1 MIIFLDNYFFIWYYN
16 NVRRLRLMENIIINI
31 HEDNLS
37 IFNEKLA
44 DLNAK
49 FSKKGLPLI
58 NCSMEQKEMEHVDEW
73 TKEKF
78 SYTMYV
84 ATLSS
89 DFNQTN
95 LSGVDVEFEG
105 VVSLVEGNEN
115 DKVYTFKNINYS
127 SLLANCSCDKCHKK
141 IGRNKYLVF
150 SKVGKEVETRD
161 DLVVLGTSCAK
172 DYFPFSVESYFGFLE
187 SAFEELGSYDE
198 FSGSFGNC
206 VSHYHSL
213 RSIHNAMCA
222 VSENYKIYKK
232 EGVTKSDVFGWMN
245 NDKINK
251 FDRYRDVFPM
261 PTSPVSF
268 EDIISWVDEMYNKD
282 DLFGDFNY
290 NARSVFYKTL
300 DDGTRE
306 LRHEIH
312 DRFVGIAVY
321 AFFSAKQ
328 NHDKMVAKKIAEEER
343 AKANAEVTYYGNVGD
358 KFEHEMTFE
367 KIFGFETMYGYQYI
381 LLFHDEENHVFKW
394 SSSRGTY
401 QCWCKTNGRDG
412 FLEYEVGKKYILKG
426 TIKAHEE
433 YRNVKQT
440 VITRCKVLK
449 DEYES
454 HVFSKKEIEK
464 IMESKES
471 VENTVPYEDPF
482 DTLMEAMDSVE
493 QSA

>member
-1 MIIFLDNYFFIWYYN
+1 
-16 NVRRLRLMENIIINI
+16 MENIIINV

-89 DFNQTN
+89 DFNNTN
-95 LSGVDVEFEG
+95 LSGVDVEFKG

-172 DYFPFSVESYFGFLE
+172 DYFPFDIERYFGFLE

-198 FSGSFGNC
+198 FNGSFGGC
-206 VSHYHSL
+206 VSHYHTLSA
-213 RSIHNAMCA
+213 IHTATLATTDNLKCY
-222 VSENYKIYKK
+222 EK
-232 EGVTKSDVFGWMN
+232 EGVTKGNVLGWLN
-245 NDKINK
+245 NLKMDKYTY
-251 FDRYRDVFPM
+251 YRDAYPM
-261 PTSPVSF
+261 PSNPIPF
-268 EDIISWVDEMYNKD
+268 EDVISWVKD
-282 DLFGDFNY
+282 MLDKSTEELRSDFEI
-290 NARSVFYKTL
+290 NARSVFFKTL

-306 LRHEIH
+306 MRHEIH
-312 DRFVGIAVY
+312 EKYMGIAVY

-343 AKANAEVTYYGNVGD
+343 AKANAEVTYFGNVGD

-381 LLFHDEENHVFKW
+381 LLFRDKENHVFKW

-401 QCWCKTNGRDG
+401 QCWCKTNGNDG

-426 TIKAHEE
+426 TIKAPEE

-464 IMESKES
+464 AMESKES
-471 VENTVPYEDPF
+471 AENTVSYVDPF
-482 DTLMEAMDSVE
+482 DTLMEAMDSIE

>member
-1 MIIFLDNYFFIWYYN
+1 
-16 NVRRLRLMENIIINI
+16 MENIVIRI

-37 IFNEKLA
+37 IFNEKLKE
-44 DLNAK
+44 LNSK

-58 NCSMEQKEMEHVDEW
+58 NCSMEEKEMFHVDEW
-73 TKEKF
+73 SKEKTP
-78 SYTMYV
+78 YTLYV

-115 DKVYTFKNINYS
+115 DKIFTFKNINYS

-198 FSGSFGNC
+198 FNGSLGGC
-206 VSHYHSL
+206 SSHYHTLS
-213 RSIHNAMCA
+213 A
-222 VSENYKIYKK
+222 IYDATLACTSNLKCYEK
-232 EGVTKSDVFGWMN
+232 EGVTKCNVLGWLN
-245 NDKINK
+245 NLKMDKYTY
-251 FDRYRDVFPM
+251 YRDAYPM
-261 PTSPVSF
+261 PSNPIPF
-268 EDIISWVDEMYNKD
+268 EDVISWIKDMYDTDE
-282 DLFGDFNY
+282 FVSDFHT
-290 NARSVFYKTL
+290 NARSVFFKTL

-306 LRHEIH
+306 MRNEINEKYM
-312 DRFVGIAVY
+312 GIAVY

-328 NHDKMVAKKIAEEER
+328 NHDKMVAKNIAEEER
-343 AKANAEVTYYGNVGD
+343 AKANAEVEYYGAVGD
-358 KFEHEMTFE
+358 KFELTLTFD
-367 KIFGFETMYGYQYI
+367 KSFGFEGAYGFTYI
-381 LLFHDEENHVFKW
+381 HLFHDDENHVFAW
-394 SSSRGTY
+394 SSSNGTY
-401 QCWCKTNGRDG
+401 QCWCKTNGKDG

-426 TIKAHEE
+426 TIKAHKE

-454 HVFSKKEIEK
+454 HVFNKKEIEK
-464 IMESKES
+464 VVKSKES
-471 VENTVPYEDPF
+471 AENVVSYVDPF
-482 DTLMEAMDSVE
+482 DTLMEAMASVE
-493 QSA
+493 QTA

>member
-1 MIIFLDNYFFIWYYN
+1 
-16 NVRRLRLMENIIINI
+16 MENIVINI

-49 FSKKGLPLI
+49 FTKKGLPLI
-58 NCSMEQKEMEHVDEW
+58 NCSMEKTEMYHVDEW
-73 TKEKF
+73 TKEKTP
-78 SYTMYV
+78 YTMYV

-105 VVSLVEGNEN
+105 VVSLIEKEESS
-115 DKVYTFKNINYS
+115 KVYTFKNINYS

-198 FSGSFGNC
+198 FSGSFGGC
-206 VSHYHSL
+206 SSHYHTLS
-213 RSIHNAMCA
+213 A
-222 VSENYKIYKK
+222 IYTATLACSDNLKVYEK
-232 EGVTKSDVFGWMN
+232 EGVTKGNVLGWLNNLKMN
-245 NDKINK
+245 KYDY
-251 FDRYRDVFPM
+251 YRDVYLM
-261 PTSPVSF
+261 PSNPIPF
-268 EDIISWVDEMYNKD
+268 EDVISWVKD
-282 DLFGDFNY
+282 MLDKSTEELRSDFEI
-290 NARSVFYKTL
+290 NARSVFFKTL

-312 DRFVGIAVY
+312 EKYMGIAVY

-328 NHDKMVAKKIAEEER
+328 NHDKMVAKKIAEEKRMAEN
-343 AKANAEVTYYGNVGD
+343 AKVEYYGNVGD
-358 KFEHEMTFE
+358 KFELTLTFD
-367 KIFGFETMYGYQYI
+367 KTFGFETMYGYSYI
-381 LLFHDEENHVFKW
+381 HLFHDDDGHVFKW
-394 SSSRGTY
+394 CSS
-401 QCWCKTNGRDG
+401 NGSYKVEYAKKCNLG
-412 FLEYEVGKKYILKG
+412 GIEYVEYEVGHKYLIKG
-426 TIKAHEE
+426 SIKDHRE

-440 VITRCKVLK
+440 VITRCKVLDDFIERK
-449 DEYES
+449 VE
-454 HVFSKKEIEK
+454 VKENLK
-464 IMESKES
+464 GD
-471 VENTVPYEDPF
+471 TVAKVVDYVDPF
-482 DTLMEAMDSVE
+482 DTLMETMESVE

>member
-1 MIIFLDNYFFIWYYN
+1 
-16 NVRRLRLMENIIINI
+16 MENKIIRI
-31 HEDNLS
+31 HKDNLS

-44 DLNAK
+44 DLNKK
-49 FSKKGLPLI
+49 FAKKGLPLI
-58 NCSMEQKEMEHVDEW
+58 NCSMEQKEMFHVDEW
-73 TKEKF
+73 SKEKTP
-78 SYTMYV
+78 YTLYV

-89 DFNQTN
+89 DFNNTN

-115 DKVYTFKNINYS
+115 DKIFTFKNINYS

-198 FSGSFGNC
+198 FSGSFGGC
-206 VSHYHSL
+206 SSHYHTLS
-213 RSIHNAMCA
+213 A
-222 VSENYKIYKK
+222 IYDATLACTSNLKFYEK
-232 EGVTKSDVFGWMN
+232 EGVTKGNVLGWLN
-245 NDKINK
+245 NLKIDKCTY
-251 FDRYRDVFPM
+251 YRDAYPM
-261 PTSPVSF
+261 PSNPIPF
-268 EDIISWVDEMYNKD
+268 EDVISWIKDMYDTDE
-282 DLFGDFNY
+282 FVSDFHT
-290 NARSVFYKTL
+290 NARSVFFKTL

-306 LRHEIH
+306 MRNEINEKYM
-312 DRFVGIAVY
+312 GIAVY

-343 AKANAEVTYYGNVGD
+343 AKANAEVEYYGAVGD
-358 KFEHEMTFE
+358 KFELTLTFD
-367 KIFGFETMYGYQYI
+367 KSFGFEGAYGFTYI
-381 LLFHDEENHVFKW
+381 HLFHDDENHVFAW
-394 SSSRGTY
+394 SSSNGTY
-401 QCWCKTNGRDG
+401 QCWCKTNGKDG

-426 TIKAHEE
+426 TIKAHKE

-440 VITRCKVLK
+440 IITRCKVLK

-454 HVFSKKEIEK
+454 HVFNKKEIEK
-464 IMESKES
+464 VVKSKES
-471 VENTVPYEDPF
+471 AENVVSYVDPF
-482 DTLMEAMDSVE
+482 DTLMETMASVE

>member
-1 MIIFLDNYFFIWYYN
+1 
-16 NVRRLRLMENIIINI
+16 MENIIINI

-44 DLNAK
+44 DLNKKFAK
-49 FSKKGLPLI
+49 KNLPLI
-58 NCSMEQKEMEHVDEW
+58 KCSMEEKEMFRVDEW
-73 TKEKF
+73 TKEKTP
-78 SYTMYV
+78 YTLYV

-115 DKVYTFKNINYS
+115 DKIFTFKNINYS
-127 SLLANCSCDKCHKK
+127 NLLANCSCDKCHKK

-172 DYFPFSVESYFGFLE
+172 DYFPFSVESYFGYLE

-198 FSGSFGNC
+198 FSGSFGGC
-206 VSHYHSL
+206 SSHYHTLSA
-213 RSIHNAMCA
+213 IYNATLATTDNLKCY
-222 VSENYKIYKK
+222 EK
-232 EGVTKSDVFGWMN
+232 EGVTKGNVLGWLN
-245 NDKINK
+245 NLKMDKYTY
-251 FDRYRDVFPM
+251 YRDAYPI
-261 PTSPVSF
+261 PSNPIPF
-268 EDIISWVDEMYNKD
+268 EDVISWVKDMYDTDE
-282 DLFGDFNY
+282 FVSDFHT
-290 NARSVFYKTL
+290 NARSVFFKTL

-306 LRHEIH
+306 MRNEINEKYM
-312 DRFVGIAVY
+312 GIAVY

-343 AKANAEVTYYGNVGD
+343 AKANAEVEYYGAVGD
-358 KFEHEMTFE
+358 KFELTLTFDKSFSFE
-367 KIFGFETMYGYQYI
+367 GAYGFTYI
-381 LLFHDEENHVFKW
+381 HLFHDDEGHQFKW

-412 FLEYEVGKKYILKG
+412 FLEYEVGKKYILRG
-426 TIKAHEE
+426 TIKAHKE

-454 HVFSKKEIEK
+454 HVFNKKEIEK
-464 IMESKES
+464 VMKSKES
-471 VENTVPYEDPF
+471 AENAVSYVDPF
-482 DTLMEAMDSVE
+482 KTMASVE

>member
-1 MIIFLDNYFFIWYYN
+1 
-16 NVRRLRLMENIIINI
+16 MENIIINV

-37 IFNEKLA
+37 IFNEKLKE
-44 DLNAK
+44 LNMK
-49 FSKKGLPLI
+49 FSKKSLPLI

-105 VVSLVEGNEN
+105 VVSLIEKEESS
-115 DKVYTFKNINYS
+115 KVYTFKNINYS

-198 FSGSFGNC
+198 FNGSFGGC
-206 VSHYHSL
+206 SSHYHTLSA
-213 RSIHNAMCA
+213 IYTAMCA
-222 VSENYKIYKK
+222 CSQNFKVYEK
-232 EGVTKSDVFGWMN
+232 EGVTKSNVFGWMN
-245 NDKINK
+245 NSKMNK
-251 FDRYRDVFPM
+251 FDYYRDVFPL
-261 PTSPVSF
+261 PSNPIPY
-268 EDIISWVDEMYNKD
+268 EDIISWIKDMFDKD
-282 DLFGDFNY
+282 DLFGDFNH
-290 NARSVFYKTL
+290 NARSVFFKTL

-312 DRFVGIAVY
+312 DKYVGIAVY
-321 AFFSAKQ
+321 GMFSAKQ
-328 NHDKMVAKKIAEEER
+328 NHDRMVAKKIAEEER
-343 AKANAEVTYYGNVGD
+343 MAENAEITYFGNVGD
-358 KFEHEMTFE
+358 KFEKELTFE
-367 KIFGFETMYGYQYI
+367 RMFSYETHFSYYGEVQFILIFSD
-381 LLFHDEENHVFKW
+381 DEGHKFKW
-394 SSSRGTY
+394 TTTRGNY
-401 QCWCKTNGRDG
+401 QCWNKNNGKDA
-412 FLEYEVGKKYILKG
+412 FLEYEVGKKYLIKG
-426 TIKAHEE
+426 SIKSHEE
-433 YRNVKQT
+433 YKGCKQT

-464 IMESKES
+464 AMESKES
-471 VENTVPYEDPF
+471 AENTVPYVDPF
-482 DTLMEAMDSVE
+482 DTLLEAMDSVE

>member
-1 MIIFLDNYFFIWYYN
+1 
-16 NVRRLRLMENIIINI
+16 MENKIIRI

-44 DLNAK
+44 DLNKKLAK
-49 FSKKGLPLI
+49 KNLPLI
-58 NCSMEQKEMEHVDEW
+58 NCSMEQKEMEHIDEW
-73 TKEKF
+73 TKEKTP
-78 SYTMYV
+78 YTLYV

-89 DFNQTN
+89 DFNNTN

-115 DKVYTFKNINYS
+115 DKIYTFKNINYS

-172 DYFPFSVESYFGFLE
+172 DYFPFSVESYFGYLE

-198 FSGSFGNC
+198 FNGSFGGC
-206 VSHYHSL
+206 SSHYHTL
-213 RSIHNAMCA
+213 
-222 VSENYKIYKK
+222 SEIYHATLACSDNLKCYEK
-232 EGVTKSDVFGWMN
+232 EGVTKHNVLGWLN
-245 NDKINK
+245 NLKMDKCTH
-251 FDRYRDVFPM
+251 YRDAYPI
-261 PTSPVSF
+261 PSNPIPF
-268 EDIISWVDEMYNKD
+268 EDVISWVKDMYDTDE
-282 DLFGDFNY
+282 FVSDFHT
-290 NARSVFYKTL
+290 NARSVFFKTL

-306 LRHEIH
+306 IRNEIH
-312 DRFVGIAVY
+312 EKYMGIAVY
-321 AFFSAKQ
+321 AMFSAKQ

-343 AKANAEVTYYGNVGD
+343 AKANAEVEYYGAVGD
-358 KFEHEMTFE
+358 KFELTLTFD
-367 KIFGFETMYGYQYI
+367 KSFGFEGAYGFTYI
-381 LLFHDEENHVFKW
+381 HLFHDDEGHQFKW

-426 TIKAHEE
+426 TIKSHEE

-464 IMESKES
+464 VMKSKES
-471 VENTVPYEDPF
+471 AENVVSYVDPF
-482 DTLMEAMDSVE
+482 ETMASVE

>member
-1 MIIFLDNYFFIWYYN
+1 
-16 NVRRLRLMENIIINI
+16 MENKIIKI
-31 HEDNLS
+31 HKDNLS
-37 IFNEKLA
+37 IFNEKLKE
-44 DLNAK
+44 LNEK

-58 NCSMEQKEMEHVDEW
+58 NCSMEEKEMFHVDEW
-73 TKEKF
+73 TKEKTP
-78 SYTMYV
+78 YTLYV

-115 DKVYTFKNINYS
+115 DKIFTFKNINYS

-172 DYFPFSVESYFGFLE
+172 DYFPFSIESYFGYLE

-198 FSGSFGNC
+198 FNGSFGGC
-206 VSHYHSL
+206 SSHYHTLS
-213 RSIHNAMCA
+213 A
-222 VSENYKIYKK
+222 IYYATLACSDNLKCYEK
-232 EGVTKSDVFGWMN
+232 EGVTKGNVLGWLKNLKM
-245 NDKINK
+245 DKYTY
-251 FDRYRDVFPM
+251 YRDAYPM
-261 PTSPVSF
+261 PSNPIPF
-268 EDIISWVDEMYNKD
+268 EDVISWIKDMYDTDE
-282 DLFGDFNY
+282 FVSDFHT
-290 NARSVFYKTL
+290 NARSVFFKTL

-306 LRHEIH
+306 MRNEINEKYM
-312 DRFVGIAVY
+312 GIAVY

-343 AKANAEVTYYGNVGD
+343 AKANAEVEYYGAVGD
-358 KFEHEMTFE
+358 KFELTLTFD
-367 KIFGFETMYGYQYI
+367 KSFGFEGAYGFTYI
-381 LLFHDEENHVFKW
+381 HLFHDDENHVFAW
-394 SSSRGTY
+394 SSSNGTY
-401 QCWCKTNGRDG
+401 QCWCKTNGKDG

-426 TIKAHEE
+426 TIKAHQE
-433 YRNVKQT
+433 YHNVKQT

-464 IMESKES
+464 AMESKES
-471 VENTVPYEDPF
+471 AENKVPYVDSFE
-482 DTLMEAMDSVE
+482 TMASVE

>member
-1 MIIFLDNYFFIWYYN
+1 
-16 NVRRLRLMENIIINI
+16 MENIIINV

-37 IFNEKLA
+37 IFNEKLKE
-44 DLNAK
+44 LNSK

-58 NCSMEQKEMEHVDEW
+58 NCSMEQKEMFHVDEW
-73 TKEKF
+73 SKEKTP
-78 SYTMYV
+78 YTLYV

-115 DKVYTFKNINYS
+115 DKIFTFKNINYS

-172 DYFPFSVESYFGFLE
+172 DYFPFSVESYFGYLE
-187 SAFEELGSYDE
+187 SAFEKLGSYDE
-198 FSGSFGNC
+198 FNGSLGGC
-206 VSHYHSL
+206 SSHYHTLS
-213 RSIHNAMCA
+213 A
-222 VSENYKIYKK
+222 IYDATLACTSNLKCYEK
-232 EGVTKSDVFGWMN
+232 EGVTKCNVLGWLN
-245 NDKINK
+245 NLKMDKYTY
-251 FDRYRDVFPM
+251 YRDAYPM
-261 PTSPVSF
+261 PSNPIPF
-268 EDIISWVDEMYNKD
+268 EDVISWIKDMYDTDE
-282 DLFGDFNY
+282 FVSDFHT
-290 NARSVFYKTL
+290 NARSVFFKTL

-306 LRHEIH
+306 MRNEINEKYM
-312 DRFVGIAVY
+312 GIAVY

-328 NHDKMVAKKIAEEER
+328 NHDKMVAKKVAEEER
-343 AKANAEVTYYGNVGD
+343 AKANAEVEYYGAVGD
-358 KFEHEMTFE
+358 KFELTLTFD
-367 KIFGFETMYGYQYI
+367 KSFGFEGAYGFTYI
-381 LLFHDEENHVFKW
+381 HLFHDDENHVFAW
-394 SSSRGTY
+394 SSSNGTY
-401 QCWCKTNGRDG
+401 QCWCKTNGKDG

-426 TIKAHEE
+426 TIKAHKE

-454 HVFSKKEIEK
+454 HVFNKKEIEK
-464 IMESKES
+464 VVKSKES
-471 VENTVPYEDPF
+471 AENVVSYVDPF
-482 DTLMEAMDSVE
+482 DTLMETMASVE

>member
-1 MIIFLDNYFFIWYYN
+1 
-16 NVRRLRLMENIIINI
+16 MENIVINI
-31 HEDNLS
+31 HEDNLT

-44 DLNAK
+44 DLNSK

-58 NCSMEQKEMEHVDEW
+58 NCSMEEKEMFHVDEW
-73 TKEKF
+73 SKEKTP
-78 SYTMYV
+78 YTLYV

-89 DFNQTN
+89 DFNNTN

-115 DKVYTFKNINYS
+115 DKIFTFKNINYS

-172 DYFPFSVESYFGFLE
+172 DYFPFSVESYFGYLE
-187 SAFEELGSYDE
+187 SAFEKLGSYDE
-198 FSGSFGNC
+198 FNGSFGGC
-206 VSHYHSL
+206 SSHYHTLS
-213 RSIHNAMCA
+213 A
-222 VSENYKIYKK
+222 IYDATLACTSNLKCYEK
-232 EGVTKSDVFGWMN
+232 EGVTKCNVLGWLN
-245 NDKINK
+245 NLKMDKYTY
-251 FDRYRDVFPM
+251 YRDAYPM
-261 PTSPVSF
+261 PSNPIPF
-268 EDIISWVDEMYNKD
+268 EDVISWIKDMYDTDE
-282 DLFGDFNY
+282 FVSDFY
-290 NARSVFYKTL
+290 TNARSVFFKTL

-306 LRHEIH
+306 MRNEINEKYM
-312 DRFVGIAVY
+312 GIAVY

-343 AKANAEVTYYGNVGD
+343 AKANAEIEYYGAVGD
-358 KFEHEMTFE
+358 KFELTLTFDKSFCFE
-367 KIFGFETMYGYQYI
+367 GAYGFTYI
-381 LLFHDEENHVFKW
+381 HLFHDDENHVFAW
-394 SSSRGTY
+394 SSSNGTY
-401 QCWCKTNGRDG
+401 QCWCKTNGKDG

-454 HVFSKKEIEK
+454 HVFNKKEIEK
-464 IMESKES
+464 VVKSKES
-471 VENTVPYEDPF
+471 AENVVSYVDPF
-482 DTLMEAMDSVE
+482 KTMASVE

>member
-1 MIIFLDNYFFIWYYN
+1 
-16 NVRRLRLMENIIINI
+16 MENIVIRI

-37 IFNEKLA
+37 IFNEKLKE
-44 DLNAK
+44 LNSK

-58 NCSMEQKEMEHVDEW
+58 NCSMGQKEMFHVDEW
-73 TKEKF
+73 SKEKTP
-78 SYTMYV
+78 YTLYV

-115 DKVYTFKNINYS
+115 DKIFTFKNINYS

-198 FSGSFGNC
+198 FSGSLGGC
-206 VSHYHSL
+206 SSHYHTLS
-213 RSIHNAMCA
+213 A
-222 VSENYKIYKK
+222 IYDATLACTSNLKFYEK
-232 EGVTKSDVFGWMN
+232 EGVTKGNVLGWLN
-245 NDKINK
+245 NLKIDKCTY
-251 FDRYRDVFPM
+251 YRDAYPM
-261 PTSPVSF
+261 PSNPIPF
-268 EDIISWVDEMYNKD
+268 EDVISWIKDMYDTDE
-282 DLFGDFNY
+282 FVSDFHT
-290 NARSVFYKTL
+290 NARSVFFKTL

-306 LRHEIH
+306 MRNEINEKYM
-312 DRFVGIAVY
+312 GIAVY

-343 AKANAEVTYYGNVGD
+343 AKANAEVEYYGAVGD
-358 KFEHEMTFE
+358 KFELTLTFD
-367 KIFGFETMYGYQYI
+367 KSFGFEGAYGFTYI
-381 LLFHDEENHVFKW
+381 HLFHDDENHLFKW
-394 SSSRGTY
+394 SSSNGTY
-401 QCWCKTNGRDG
+401 KVEYDKTADFGG
-412 FLEYEVGKKYILKG
+412 VEHCEFEVGHKYLMKG
-426 TIKAHEE
+426 TVKAHNE
-433 YRNVKQT
+433 YKNVKQT
-440 VITRCKVLK
+440 VITRCKVLDDFINRK
-449 DEYES
+449 VE
-454 HVFSKKEIEK
+454 VKENLK
-464 IMESKES
+464 GDTVARV
-471 VENTVPYEDPF
+471 VEYEDPF
-482 DTLMEAMDSVE
+482 DTFMEVMASVE

>member
-1 MIIFLDNYFFIWYYN
+1 
-16 NVRRLRLMENIIINI
+16 MENIVINI
-31 HEDNLS
+31 HEDNLA

-58 NCSMEQKEMEHVDEW
+58 NCSIEQKEMEHVDEW

-172 DYFPFSVESYFGFLE
+172 DYFPFSIESYFVFLE
-187 SAFEELGSYDE
+187 SAFKELGSYDE
-198 FSGSFGNC
+198 FSGSFGGC
-206 VSHYHSL
+206 SSHYHTLSA
-213 RSIHNAMCA
+213 IYNATLACTDNLK
-222 VSENYKIYKK
+222 VYTK
-232 EGVTKSDVFGWMN
+232 EGGTKGDVLGWLN
-245 NDKINK
+245 NRKINK
-251 FDRYRDVFPM
+251 YEYYRDVYLM
-261 PTSPVSF
+261 PSNPIPF
-268 EDIISWVDEMYNKD
+268 EDVISWVKD
-282 DLFGDFNY
+282 MLDKSTEELRSDFEI
-290 NARSVFYKTL
+290 NARSVFFKTL
-300 DDGTRE
+300 DDSTRE

-312 DRFVGIAVY
+312 EKYMGIAVY
-321 AFFSAKQ
+321 AMFSAKQ
-328 NHDKMVAKKIAEEER
+328 NHDKMLAKKIAEEKR
-343 AKANAEVTYYGNVGD
+343 AVENAKVEYYGNVGD
-358 KFEHEMTFE
+358 KFEKEMTFE
-367 KIFGFETMYGYQYI
+367 KMFGFETQFGYQYI
-381 LLFHDEENHVFKW
+381 ILFRDEENHVFKW
-394 SSSRGTY
+394 STSSSRY
-401 QCWCKTNGRDG
+401 KLNLKELFKDIEDDAWIAYDSDKD
-412 FLEYEVGKKYILKG
+412 FEIGKKYLIKG
-426 TIKAHEE
+426 TIKAHDE

-440 VITRCKVLK
+440 VVTRCKVVDDYVKRNVRFECVCNGHKNYVL
-449 DEYES
+449 EE
-454 HVFSKKEIEK
+454 
-464 IMESKES
+464 
-471 VENTVPYEDPF
+471 
-482 DTLMEAMDSVE
+482 VE